1 MFYNIFVR
9 FGLLARSSRKIRE
22 ATDAEGKG
30 ECDGDSEN
38 KICEGFANVSVEEG
52 LPL

>member
-22 ATDAEGKG
+22 ATDAEGEG
-30 ECDGDSEN
+30 ECDDSEN
-38 KICEGFANVSVEEG
+38 EICEGFANVSG
-52 LPL
+52 SLPL